1 MGCYDTEFDMSP
13 EEIYGLSGVPR
24 CCRTKWSAAAERE
37 FKMYGEWSDPD
48 DEEPEEDWDEDFD
61 DDEDED
67 WDFDDE
73 PEEEGDEC

>member
-13 EEIYGLSGVPR
+13 EEIYGPSGVPR

-48 DEEPEEDWDEDFD
+48 DDEEDDI
-61 DDEDED
+61 DDEESED
-67 WDFDDE
+67 RE
-73 PEEEGDEC
+73 